1 MGRGIPHLTAHLVVN
16 PAAGRGTARRLKD
29 RVARA
34 FQSEGWSVESVDTRG
49 PGHGSTL
56 AAEFSRAGAER
67 VIAVGGDGIVHEVA
81 NGLLSAGGR
90 SALGVVPAGSGNDFA
105 KLLGVHGHAPE
116 PAVRRIA
123 SATVRRFDAGK
134 VAGEYFVNT
143 LGFGFG
149 PEVVR
154 IRDGMPGLKGFLSYL
169 VPVLKAF
176 AGFEPPV
183 MEVRAG
189 ESREQG
195 PVMMVEVCNGT
206 TAGGSYRFA
215 PDADPADG
223 VLDVCVIRRVGLVR
237 FLTAL
242 PRVMKGTHGAM
253 HEVKFLRARE
263 ITICGE
269 QPLVMH
275 LDGELRMPGTRECT
289 ITVEPGALPVL
300 VAS

>member
-1 MGRGIPHLTAHLVVN
+1 MGRGVSHLAHLVIN
-16 PAAGRGTARRLKD
+16 PAAGRGAARRLKD

-34 FQSEGWSVESVDTRG
+34 FQGEGWSVEAVETAGS
-49 PGHGSTL
+49 GHGATL
-56 AAEFSRAGAER
+56 AAELSRAGAER

-81 NGLLSAGGR
+81 NGLLDAGSGA
-90 SALGVVPAGSGNDFA
+90 ALGVVPAGSGNDFA
-105 KLLGVHGHAPE
+105 KLLGVYRHSPE
-116 PAVRRIA
+116 QAVRRLVT
-123 SATVRRFDAGK
+123 ATVRRFDAGR
-134 VAGEYFVNT
+134 VSGEYFVNT

-176 AGFEPPV
+176 AGFVPPV
-183 MEVRAG
+183 LEIRAG
-189 ESREQG
+189 ELIERG

-223 VLDVCVIRRVGLVR
+223 ALDLCVIQRVGLAR
-237 FLTAL
+237 FLMAL
-242 PRVMKGTHGAM
+242 PKVMKGTHGKM
-253 HEVKFLRARE
+253 REVRLTRARE
-263 ITICGE
+263 ITIRSE

-275 LDGELRMPGTRECT
+275 LDGELRLPGTRECT
-289 ITVEPGALPVL
+289 ITVEPARLSVL

>member
-1 MGRGIPHLTAHLVVN
+1 VGRGVPHVKAHLVVN
-16 PAAGRGTARRLKD
+16 PAAGRGAARRLKD

-34 FQSEGWSVESVDTRG
+34 FQGEGWSVEAVETRG

-56 AAEFSRAGAER
+56 AAELSRAGAER

-81 NGLLSAGGR
+81 NGLLAARGTA
-90 SALGVVPAGSGNDFA
+90 ALGVIPAGSGNDFA
-105 KLLGVHGHAPE
+105 KLLGVYRHAPE
-116 PAVRRIA
+116 RAVKRIA
-123 SATVRRFDAGK
+123 TATVRRFDAGK
-134 VAGEYFVNT
+134 VAEEHFVNT

-183 MEVRAG
+183 LEVRVDKG
-189 ESREQG
+189 MEQG

-223 VLDVCVIRRVGLVR
+223 TLDVCIIQRVGLAR
-237 FLTAL
+237 FLMAL
-242 PRVMKGTHGAM
+242 PRVMKGTHGTM
-253 HEVKFLRARE
+253 REVKLLRSRE
-263 ITICGE
+263 VTIRGAH
-269 QPLVMH
+269 PLVMH
-275 LDGELRMPGTRECT
+275 LDGELRMPGTRECS
-289 ITVEPGALPVL
+289 ITVEPRVLPVL

>member
-1 MGRGIPHLTAHLVVN
+1 VGRGIPHLAHLIIN
-16 PAAGRGTARRLKD
+16 PAAGRGAARRIKD

-34 FQSEGWSVESVDTRG
+34 FHGEGWTVDAVETAG
-49 PGHGSTL
+49 PGHGSAL
-56 AAEFSRAGAER
+56 AAALSRDGAEH

-81 NGLLSAGGR
+81 NGLLTAGG
-90 SALGVVPAGSGNDFA
+90 SAVLGVVPAGSGNDFA
-105 KLLGVHGHAPE
+105 KLLGVYRHSPE
-116 PAVRRIA
+116 RAVGRIA
-123 SATVRRFDAGK
+123 HATVRHFDAGK

-176 AGFEPPV
+176 AGFVPPV
-183 MEVRAG
+183 LDIRAG
-189 ESREQG
+189 DWNERG
-195 PVMMVEVCNGT
+195 RVMMVEVCNGT

-223 VLDVCVIRRVGLVR
+223 VLDLCVIQGVRLPR
-237 FLTAL
+237 FLMAL
-242 PRVMKGTHGAM
+242 PKVMKGTHGTM
-253 HEVKFLRARE
+253 REVRLVRARE
-263 ITICGE
+263 ITIRGDH
-269 QPLVMH
+269 PLVMH
-275 LDGELRMPGTRECT
+275 LDGELRAPGVRECT
-289 ITVEPGALPVL
+289 ITVEPGRLPVL

>member
-1 MGRGIPHLTAHLVVN
+1 MGRGIPHLAHLVIN
-16 PAAGRGTARRLKD
+16 PAAGRGAARRIKD

-34 FQSEGWSVESVDTRG
+34 FQEEGWTVEAVDTTE
-49 PGHGSTL
+49 PGHGSAL
-56 AAEFSRAGAER
+56 AAAFSRAGAER

-81 NGLLSAGGR
+81 NGLLSAGGVA
-90 SALGVVPAGSGNDFA
+90 ALGVVPAGSGNDFA
-105 KLLGVHGHAPE
+105 KLLGVYRHSPE
-116 PAVRRIA
+116 RAVRRLVG
-123 SATVRRFDAGK
+123 ATVRRFDAGR
-134 VAGEYFVNT
+134 VAGEYFVNS

-176 AGFEPPV
+176 AGFVPPV
-183 MEVRAG
+183 LDIRAG
-189 ESREQG
+189 DWNQRG

-223 VLDVCVIRRVGLVR
+223 LLDVCIIQGVRLPR
-237 FLTAL
+237 FLWAL
-242 PRVMKGTHGAM
+242 PKVMKGTHGTM
-253 HEVKFLRARE
+253 REVHLVRARE
-263 ITICGE
+263 ITIRGD

-275 LDGELRMPGTRECT
+275 LDGELRAPGTRECT
-289 ITVEPGALPVL
+289 ISLEPGRLPVL
-300 VAS
+300 VAL